1 MSNVDQLQ
9 SWLWLLMALGLGA
22 AVGFE
27 REWRGHEAGMRT
39 AALVCA
45 GATIFGQVSLAFGDS
60 RVAAA
65 VVQGIGF
72 IGAGVM
78 FQRGDNV
85 RGVTTA
91 ATIWAVAGVGLLV
104 AYELWLTAVL
114 ATLTIVVL
122 LELAPVSD
130 VVFRHGRRASRARVR
145 ERDELDGPGA
155 QGSGD
160 GPPGVR

>member
-9 SWLWLLMALGLGA
+9 TWLWLLLALGLGA

-27 REWRGHEAGMRT
+27 REWRGHEAGIRT

-45 GATIFGQVSLAFGDS
+45 GAAIFGEISLTTADS
-60 RVAAA
+60 RVSAA

-78 FQRGDNV
+78 FQRGDSV
-85 RGVTTA
+85 KGVTTA
-91 ATIWAVAGVGLLV
+91 ATIWLVAGIGLLV

-114 ATLTIVVL
+114 TTLTILFL
-122 LELAPVSD
+122 LELAPVSNM
-130 VVFRHGRRASRARVR
+130 VFQHRWRPPARPGGRAGETADRGSNE
-145 ERDELDGPGA
+145 ER
-155 QGSGD
+155 
-160 GPPGVR
+160 

>member
-1 MSNVDQLQ
+1 MSNVDQFQ

-45 GATIFGQVSLAFGDS
+45 GATIFGQVSLSFGDS

-85 RGVTTA
+85 RGATTA

-130 VVFRHGRRASRARVR
+130 MVFRHGMRASRARVR
-145 ERDELDGPGA
+145 ARYELDGPGA

>member
-1 MSNVDQLQ
+1 MSNADQLQ
-9 SWLWLLMALGLGA
+9 SWLWLLLALGLGA
-22 AVGFE
+22 IVGFE

-39 AALVCA
+39 DALVCA
-45 GATIFGQVSLAFGDS
+45 GATLFGQVSLAFGDS

-104 AYELWLTAVL
+104 ADELWLTAAL

-122 LELAPVSD
+122 LELAPISD
-130 VVFRHGRRASRARVR
+130 MVFRHGRRTSRRRVR
-145 ERDELDGPGA
+145 ARDELDGPGA
-155 QGSGD
+155 EGSGD